1 MASPAWFPQEM
12 QTSAS
17 QSSVPASGSSTPTAA
32 TGPLVGART
41 STSNGGTGPAS
52 SPSFSYNVFP
62 NVGTGSGSSQL
73 LSSSPVIESNTSSSS
88 AFIQP
93 PIPGMSG
100 NNGPSFSYNI
110 PNGVVGT
117 PGSQQSQLST
127 PVAQGRKNVPPDA
140 ASLQPPVP
148 GQPAG
153 PNSFL
158 AGTNAQIMLPPAP
171 SSVASKGASTNS
183 MSFSFNGSPRPM
195 QSTPPTESVHN
206 SSVDIMLETGTFPSA
221 PSVSQSFAQ
230 PSHATS
236 SSTTAVSSSHNLSPA
251 TLRIPTAPS
260 FHVPPGTSGTPGTTA
275 PPGISSSAPLPSNLT
290 VPPPAMDSSSSAL
303 LRPIIP
309 GTPFP
314 SNPAMQHQA
323 YTPYPSVPS
332 VGAPSH
338 GPWLPPPQLSGF
350 PRLPFLPYP
359 ATFSGH
365 FPLPPRG
372 MSLPS
377 VPLPDAQPPGV
388 TSLGTHGGIPR
399 ISAASGPQLTA
410 GLGMQQESPPAI
422 DNGQN
427 VIDVG
432 NKDGAAVGEQV
443 DAWTAH
449 KTETGIVY
457 YYNALTGESTYVKPE
472 GFNGEPDKVT
482 AQPTPV
488 SWDKLAGTD
497 WALVT
502 TNDGKRY
509 YHNVK
514 TKLSSWQIPS
524 EVTELRRKQD
534 GDTLKEE
541 SMSVP
546 NTNVLTEMGS
556 APVSLSAP
564 ALNTGGRDS
573 TALRVSGVPGS
584 SSALDLIKKK
594 LQDSGAPATSSPIPT
609 FSGPVASESN
619 ASRVVDTTVKGP
631 QNEKSKDKLNDAN
644 GDGNMSDSSSDSED
658 VDSGP
663 TKEECIIQFKEMLKE
678 RGVAPFSKWDKE
690 LPKIVFDPRFKA
702 IPGYSARRAL
712 FDHYVRTRADEE
724 RKEKRAA
731 QKAAMEGF
739 KQLLEEAKEDIDHN
753 SDYQTFKKKWGHD
766 LRFEALE
773 RKERESLL
781 NERIFPLKRVAEEKA
796 RAIRAAAASSFKCML
811 QEKAD
816 ITTSSRWSKVKDSL
830 RNDPRYKSVKHED
843 REIMFNEYISELKFS
858 EEEAERAARAKQ
870 EEQEKLKERERALRK
885 RKEREE
891 QEVER
896 VRSKAR
902 RKEAVETYQALLV
915 ETIKDPQASW
925 TESKPKLEK
934 DPQGRAANPY
944 LDQSDLEK
952 LFREHVKMLLE
963 RCVYEFR
970 ALLSDVITPEVAA
983 QDTEDAKTATTSWST
998 AKRLLKADPRYA
1010 KMPRKERESLWQR
1023 HVEEMQRRQK
1033 KLAVDQEGGGRGGG
1047 GGGGGGGEKKYA
1059 ETSRRSA
1066 DYGKYR
1072 GTHD

>member
-1 MASPAWFPQEM
+1 MASPAWLPQET
-12 QTSAS
+12 QTSIS
-17 QSSVPASGSSTPTAA
+17 QSSAPASGPSTPSAA
-32 TGPLVGART
+32 TGPLVGTPT
-41 STSNGGTGPAS
+41 STSNSGAGPAS

-62 NVGTGSGSSQL
+62 NVGISSGSSQ
-73 LSSSPVIESNTSSSS
+73 VIESNLPAS

-93 PIPGMSG
+93 SVPGLSG
-100 NNGPSFSYNI
+100 NNGPFSYAV
-110 PNGVVGT
+110 PNGVAGML
-117 PGSQQSQLST
+117 GSRQSQLST
-127 PVAQGRKNVPPDA
+127 PVAEGRKNAPLDA

-158 AGTNAQIMLPPAP
+158 ARTAAQIMLPPAP

-183 MSFSFNGSPRPM
+183 
-195 QSTPPTESVHN
+195 N
-206 SSVDIMLETGTFPSA
+206 SSVDIMLETGLFPSE
-221 PSVSQSFAQ
+221 PSVSQSFSQ
-230 PSHATS
+230 PSHATPS
-236 SSTTAVSSSHNLSPA
+236 SAMAVSSSHNLSPA

-260 FHVPPGTSGTPGTTA
+260 FHVPPGISGTSVIIA
-275 PPGISSSAPLPSNLT
+275 PHGISSSAPLPLNLT
-290 VPPPAMDSSSSAL
+290 APPPAMDSSSSAL
-303 LRPIIP
+303 LRPIMP
-309 GTPFP
+309 GAPFP

-323 YTPYPSVPS
+323 YTPYPTVPP

-338 GPWLPPPQLSGF
+338 GPWLPPQQLSGL

-359 ATFSGH
+359 ATFSSH

-388 TSLGTHGGIPR
+388 TPLGHPGGVPR
-399 ISAASGPQLTA
+399 ISAASGPQLTT
-410 GLGMQQESPPAI
+410 GSGMQQESLPAI
-422 DNGQN
+422 DNGKN
-427 VIDVG
+427 VNDVD
-432 NKDGAAVGEQV
+432 NKDGAVVGQQV
-443 DAWTAH
+443 DAWTSH

-472 GFNGEPDKVT
+472 GFNREPDKVT

-502 TNDGKRY
+502 TDDGKRY

-514 TKLSSWQIPS
+514 TKLSSWQIPT
-524 EVTELRRKQD
+524 EVTELRKKQD
-534 GDTLKEE
+534 GDALKEE
-541 SMSVP
+541 SMSEP
-546 NTNVLTEMGS
+546 NTNVLTETG
-556 APVSLSAP
+556 PDPISLSAP
-564 ALNTGGRDS
+564 AVNTGGRDS

-609 FSGPVASESN
+609 LSGPVALESN
-619 ASRVVDTTVKGP
+619 ASRAFDTTVKGP
-631 QNEKSKDKLNDAN
+631 QNEKIKDKLKDAN

-658 VDSGP
+658 VVSGP

-753 SDYQTFKKKWGHD
+753 TDHHSFKKKWGHD

-773 RKERESLL
+773 RKDRESLL
-781 NERIFPLKRVAEEKA
+781 NERILPLKRAAEEKA
-796 RAIRAAAASSFKCML
+796 RVIRAAAASSFKCML
-811 QEKAD
+811 QEKGD
-816 ITTSSRWSKVKDSL
+816 ITASSRWSKVKDSL

-843 REIMFNEYISELKFS
+843 REIMFNEYISELKFA
-858 EEEAERAARAKQ
+858 EEEAERVARAKQ

-944 LDQSDLEK
+944 LEQSDLEK
-952 LFREHVKMLLE
+952 LFREHVKMLHE

-983 QDTEDAKTATTSWST
+983 QDTEDAKTAITSWST
-998 AKRLLKADPRYA
+998 AKRVLKADPRYA
-1010 KMPRKERESLWQR
+1010 KTPRKERESLWRR

-1033 KLAVDQEGGGRGGG
+1033 KLAVDQEGGG
-1047 GGGGGGGEKKYA
+1047 EKKHA
-1059 ETSRRSA
+1059 ETSRRSV